1 MMADTMTATTDAT
14 RPNFI
19 DRVFGIERH
28 EYVAVAWSFVYF
40 FCVLSAYYILRPVRE
55 TMGVGSGTNTLP
67 YLFMASF
74 AVMLLATPVFGW
86 IASRFPRKVFLPWV
100 YGFFIVNILLF
111 WAVFSQRIDDGLDHV
126 WLGRFFF
133 VWLSVFNLYVVS
145 VFWSFMADIYTRE
158 QGRRLFGLLSSGGSI
173 GALLGG
179 IATSFLVTRI
189 GFENLFLISAL
200 LLALAVVC
208 IRQLRRWATHEQN
221 APADDQHRSAG
232 LLGGGAFSGITHAKG
247 SRYFQAIIVS
257 SIIASLLGTALYY
270 FRNELVATSITGA
283 DLRTQFF
290 SNINVATSFLTIIG
304 QMLLV
309 RHVVRR
315 FGIGTALSI
324 MPFLSVVCFAW
335 VAFDPTLLVVAY
347 AEIARRATGFT
358 FSKPS
363 TDMLYSVVTPEEKY
377 KTKNFIDT
385 TVYRFGD
392 VIGIWLIRLSMTAG
406 MSVVSL
412 MLVPFALVWGMIALW
427 LGKTYRRQAREL
439 RESGIA

>member
-1 MMADTMTATTDAT
+1 MTASPDAV
-14 RPNFI
+14 RPNLI
-19 DRVFGIERH
+19 DRVLGVERH
-28 EYVAVAWSFVYF
+28 EYVAVAWSFFYF

-67 YLFMASF
+67 YLIMASF
-74 AVMLLATPVFGW
+74 GVMLLATPAFGW

-100 YGFFIVNILLF
+100 YGFFILNILVF

-126 WLGRFFF
+126 WLGRTFF

-179 IATSFLVTRI
+179 IATSTLVTRI
-189 GFENLFLISAL
+189 GFENLFPISAL
-200 LLALAVVC
+200 LLVFAVVC
-208 IRQLRRWATHEQN
+208 IRQLRRWATQEHSAAASAEEQG
-221 APADDQHRSAG
+221 ST
-232 LLGGGAFSGITHAKG
+232 LLGGGALAGITHVRG
-247 SRYFQAIIVS
+247 SRYFQAIIWS

-270 FRNELVATSITGA
+270 FRNELVATSIAGE

-309 RHVVRR
+309 RLVVRR
-315 FGIGTALSI
+315 FGIGVALSI
-324 MPFLSVVCFAW
+324 LPFLSVICFAW
-335 VAFDPTLLVVAY
+335 VALDPTLLVVAY
-347 AEIARRATGFT
+347 AEIARRATGFA

-363 TDMLYSVVTPEEKY
+363 SDMLYSVVTPEEKY

-385 TVYRFGD
+385 TIYRFGD
-392 VIGIWLIRLSMTAG
+392 VIGIWIIRLSMAAG
-406 MSVVSL
+406 MTLVSL
-412 MLVPFALVWGMIALW
+412 VLVPFALVWSMIALW
-427 LGKTYRRQAREL
+427 LGRAYRQKAREL
-439 RESGIA
+439 RDSGIA

>member
-1 MMADTMTATTDAT
+1 MTATTDAT